1 MKTISSVI
9 QALAAALIL
18 PLAMRCQTLNTIYSF
33 GHNELGY
40 KPTGGVVVGLDR
52 ALYGTTPD
60 GGASGLGVVYKLVPP
75 SSPGGEWAQVVIH
88 SFSTSDGDGPPTM
101 GVGLAVGSSGV
112 VYGVTT
118 YNDVGDYGTVFELK
132 PPAGAGS
139 PWRESVLHGFT
150 EMNGDGLDPATT
162 PIFGPQSV
170 LYGATSLGGTIGSGT
185 IYELIPPGPQ
195 GGSWTEQILHSFDP
209 FSGDGAEPAGALAVD
224 SNGAIYGTTEGGGPY
239 VFGVAFQL
247 APPAAA
253 GGSWTETLLH
263 SFGSYTNPHDPGIPN
278 GLVLGAGGVLYG
290 TTEGSSG
297 GCPEP
302 CGSVFELTPPQAPG
316 GAWTETILHYFT
328 GGDHTTDGTQPNSTP
343 VLGSNGELY
352 GTTRGGGR
360 HDGGTIYE
368 MVPPAATGGSWTE
381 IILYSFTNL
390 ADGGIPNAVT
400 LGPDGNLY
408 GTTAFGGVS
417 KDGATNQGTVFQLV
431 LQ

>member
-1 MKTISSVI
+1 MKVISIVVRV
-9 QALAAALIL
+9 LAAASITAPVLHG
-18 PLAMRCQTLNTIYSF
+18 QTLNTIYSF

-40 KPTGGVVVGLDR
+40 KPTSGVVVGLDR
-52 ALYGTTPD
+52 ALYGTTPS
-60 GGASGLGVVYKLVPP
+60 GGGSGLGVVYKLVPP

-88 SFSTSDGDGPPTM
+88 SFSSSNGDGPPTM
-101 GVGLAVGSSGV
+101 GVGLALGPSGAL
-112 VYGVTT
+112 YGVTT
-118 YNDVGDYGTVFELK
+118 YNDVGDFGTVFQLK
-132 PPAGAGS
+132 PSGGDS
-139 PWRESVLHGFT
+139 LWGEGVLHAFT
-150 EMNGDGLDPATT
+150 DKNGDGSGPATT
-162 PIFGPQSV
+162 PLFGPQSV
-170 LYGATSLGGTIGSGT
+170 LYGATTVGGTTGSGVV
-185 IYELIPPGPQ
+185 YGLVAPGPQ
-195 GGSWTEQILHSFDP
+195 GGTWTENIAYNFDP
-209 FSGDGAEPAGALAVD
+209 TMGDGWGPAGALAI
-224 SNGAIYGTTEGGGPY
+224 NGDGTIYGTTQGGGAI
-239 VFGVAFQL
+239 GLGTAFQL

-290 TTEGSSG
+290 TAEGGSG
-297 GCPEP
+297 SCFEP
-302 CGSVFELTPPQAPG
+302 CGSVFELSPPQAPG

-328 GGDHTTDGTQPNSTP
+328 GGDHTVDGTQPNSSP
-343 VLGSNGELY
+343 VLGPNGELY

-360 HDGGTIYE
+360 HDGGIIYE
-368 MVPPAATGGSWTE
+368 MVPPASPGGSWTE